1 MTAAPPLIT
10 LTTDFGLHDEYLGA
24 LKGVLLSFLY
34 EARIVDISHLIA
46 PQDVL
51 GASMVLAGSA
61 PFFPDGT
68 VHLVVV
74 DPGVGSDRRILAIK
88 TARHIFVGPDNGVFS
103 PFLQTE
109 PVVIHHIT
117 NSALFRFPVSPTFH
131 GRDIMAPIAARLA
144 GGMDI
149 SVVGPAVPLETCC
162 FLATSAPVSTGG
174 QLHGQIVSKDHFGNL
189 RTNISKDEIANLSGA
204 GELVLQAGGR
214 TATGLHATY
223 TEKRPG
229 ELIALIDS
237 RGFLEIAVVEGNAA
251 ATTKMG
257 VGDLFILSRRAC

>member
-1 MTAAPPLIT
+1 MTVVPSLIT
-10 LTTDFGLHDEYLGA
+10 LTTDFGLHDEYVGA
-24 LKGVLLSFLY
+24 LKGVLLSILH

-46 PQDVL
+46 PQDVH

-68 VHLVVV
+68 VHLAVV
-74 DPGVGSDRRILAIK
+74 DPGVGSARRILAIK
-88 TARHIFVGPDNGVFS
+88 TTRHIFVGPDNGVFS

-109 PVVIHHIT
+109 PAVIHHIT

-149 SVVGPAVPLETCC
+149 SVVGPVVPLETCC
-162 FLATSAPVSTGG
+162 FLAASAPVHTGG
-174 QLHGQIVSKDHFGNL
+174 HLQGQIVSKDRFGNL
-189 RTNISKDEIANLSGA
+189 RTNISKDAISKLADA
-204 GELVLQAGGR
+204 GDFVVQVGDM
-214 TATGLHATY
+214 TTTGLHATY
-223 TEKRPG
+223 AEKRPG

-237 RGFLEIAVVEGNAA
+237 RGFLEIAVVEGDAA
-251 ATTKMG
+251 AITKMG
-257 VGDLFILSRRAC
+257 VDDFFILSRRVL